1 MQLEKNWRRVSWALL
16 DKSLPVLFGVGFL
29 LLVVRTLPAEE
40 LALQAIASTV
50 LLTAAQLLR
59 FMILIPLIKHVAEGH
74 DAAHV
79 AAAGALLYAAG
90 SLVVALLLVFGAG
103 TWAGLF
109 QKPGLEVVL
118 VPSAVLIAV
127 GSLRDAGNAALE
139 GERRL
144 RTLFWVDLGYQAVAL
159 GALAVWYT
167 SGASRTAAMV
177 QWIQAWSAGV
187 GSMLTVLVVRGHM
200 LARPARAAMLRLV
213 RFGSYSAGF
222 GLATTLG
229 QHADTLLA
237 GALMDAPSV
246 ASYHVAKQF
255 FRVFNV
261 LAQAIAQVLMPL
273 VSRLQS
279 ARRDADVRI
288 LYEKSVCFLHLAL
301 VPVIAALIVAAPW
314 IYQLFYGSR
323 YADSVGVFRLLAV
336 SALTLPFAS
345 VGSPFL
351 IGLGRVRS
359 LLWITWTVVAVGVAL
374 AMWWI
379 PAYGAM
385 GAAAALALSAL
396 VGMLLR
402 TWVLQRS
409 LGFALRDVAGR
420 RGDATAFVR
429 RRMGLP

>member
-50 LLTAAQLLR
+50 PLTAAQLLR
-59 FMILIPLIKHVAEGH
+59 FMILIPLIKYVAEGR
-74 DAAHV
+74 DAARV
-79 AAAGALLYAAG
+79 AAAGALLYAGG
-90 SLVVALLLVFGAG
+90 SLLVALVLVSGAA
-103 TWAGLF
+103 TWAALF
-109 QKPGLEVVL
+109 GKPALAVVL
-118 VPSAVLIAV
+118 IPSAVLIAV
-127 GSLRDAGNAALE
+127 GSLRDAGNATLE

-144 RTLFWVDLGYQAVAL
+144 RTLFLVDLGYHAVAL
-159 GALAVWYT
+159 GALLIWYT
-167 SGASRTAAMV
+167 QEASRTAAMV
-177 QWIQAWSAGV
+177 QWVQAWSAGV
-187 GSMLTVLVVRGHM
+187 GSLLTLLVVRGHM
-200 LARPARAAMLRLV
+200 LARPARAATMRLV
-213 RFGSYSAGF
+213 RFGRYSVGF

-237 GALMDAPSV
+237 GALMDAPAV

-255 FRVFNV
+255 FRIFNV

-279 ARRDADVRI
+279 SGRDDDVRV

-314 IYQLFYGSR
+314 IYGLFYGPR
-323 YADSVGVFRLLAV
+323 YADSVGVFRLLTL

-359 LLWITWTVVAVGVAL
+359 LLWITWSVVGVGVGL
-374 AMWWI
+374 AFWWI
-379 PAYGAM
+379 PAHGAM
-385 GAAAALALSAL
+385 GAAAALAVAAL

-402 TWVLQRS
+402 TWVLQRI

-420 RGDATAFVR
+420 LGDATAFLR
-429 RRMGLP
+429 RRMGFS